1 MAFIRL
7 HLLNYKWRS
16 LYIEYE
22 AGESGPRFFDFDALN
37 FCFAFFDEHRRNWIT
52 HQHHFPY

>member
-37 FCFAFFDEHRRNWIT
+37 FCFAFFDENR
-52 HQHHFPY
+52 QK